1 MNKDQLG
8 RKIKDLIDENH
19 IKLNENEEIIE
30 VEIQKI
36 KPNPNQPRVNFDSTA
51 LKQLADSIREHG
63 VIQPVILKPYN
74 EGFLLVAGERRV
86 RASLIAGKKT
96 IPAIVRE
103 YNSVYLTELSILE
116 NIQREDLTP
125 IEEAIAFER
134 AIKNLGLTQA
144 ELGKKIGKSRSYI
157 TNMIG
162 LLNLP
167 ISIIEDVNKGNISM
181 AHARILSKIDDVD
194 WIEQLAQRIKKEQ
207 LSVRKLEEIVRT
219 KKNKKAT
226 NKKIVTHFKN
236 YEPILK
242 EKFQSIFGQKI
253 KIKISENTIKI
264 KVKNASEMKEI
275 LDKIKDE

>member
-8 RKIKDLIDENH
+8 RKIKDLIDENE
-19 IKLNENEEIIE
+19 IKLSENEEIIE
-30 VEIQKI
+30 VEIQRI

-51 LKQLADSIREHG
+51 LKQLADSIKEHG
-63 VIQPVILKPYN
+63 VIQPVILKPQN
-74 EGFLLVAGERRV
+74 EIFVLVAGERRV

-96 IPAIVRE
+96 IPAIIRD
-103 YNSVYLTELSILE
+103 YNSIYLTELSILE

-181 AHARILSKIDDVD
+181 AHARILSKIEDIAWV
-194 WIEQLAQRIKKEQ
+194 EHLADRVKKEQ
-207 LSVRKLEEIVRT
+207 LSVRKLEEIVR
-219 KKNKKAT
+219 NKKAKSISS
-226 NKKIVTHFKN
+226 KKIFYNYKE
-236 YEPILK
+236 YEPLLKDRFKTIL
-242 EKFQSIFGQKI
+242 GDDV
-253 KIKISENTIKI
+253 KIKISDNTIKI
-264 KVKNASEMKEI
+264 KVKNVEAMQNI
-275 LDKIKDE
+275 LKKIKDE